1 MPHLLERSAVTGAIA
16 TGVRGVEGVDG
27 LLAQHLGQV
36 FQGGRL
42 TAAEENLAVHV
53 AHDGVRIVLV
63 DGLQLTSRLQNKA
76 GGDLTAADGRHQLF
90 QIGNL
95 PDVGALVDQAPHMDG
110 QLAAVHIIRFVAQ
123 EVKKLGVDHADE
135 EIKGGIRVRHDEEQR
150 RFLIAQRVQLQF
162 IVHCE
167 VTQFLDVEGRK
178 PSTAGNEDG
187 LCRFARDEKSR
198 TFSSNSQTSYI
209 LLNLVAK
216 QSLDFVLHRLSGV
229 LVEVDTD
236 NIGRAVYLLSD
247 GGCGVLCGG
256 LCCCVSV
263 FCHSIP
269 PMNEKCPTRKG

>member
-1 MPHLLERSAVTGAIA
+1 MNSRPKDPKTARNKNVLVIGGSGSGKTRFWLKPNLMQMHSSFPVSQRIQFQLIVGCN
-16 TGVRGVEGVDG
+16 
-27 LLAQHLGQV
+27 LAQLRNIKYGQT
-36 FQGGRL
+36 R
-42 TAAEENLAVHV
+42 
-53 AHDGVRIVLV
+53 
-63 DGLQLTSRLQNKA
+63 
-76 GGDLTAADGRHQLF
+76 
-90 QIGNL
+90 
-95 PDVGALVDQAPHMDG
+95 
-110 QLAAVHIIRFVAQ
+110 
-123 EVKKLGVDHADE
+123 
-135 EIKGGIRVRHDEEQR
+135 
-150 RFLIAQRVQLQF
+150 
-162 IVHCE
+162 
-167 VTQFLDVEGRK
+167 
-178 PSTAGNEDG
+178 TAGNQNRLG
-187 LCRFARDEKSR
+187 CFARDEKSR